1 MNTHFDAAAQTQ
13 LDQDLLRDLLDCEI
27 VLIGGGEAAGTAY

>member
-1 MNTHFDAAAQTQ
+1 MNNQFDTTAEAT

-27 VLIGGGEAAGTAY
+27 VLIGGGEAAGNAY

>member
-1 MNTHFDAAAQTQ
+1 MNSQIDTAAQTS

>member
-1 MNTHFDAAAQTQ
+1 MNSQIDTPAQTN
-13 LDQDLLRDLLDCEI
+13 LDQDTLRDLLDCEI